1 MGTKSFLVVPY
12 YSLKFFKILIYWD
25 INDLWYKYLTYIY
38 HEITATISL
47 VNIHQLIEI
56 EK

>member
-1 MGTKSFLVVPY
+1 MGTKSFLVLPY
-12 YSLKFFKILIYWD
+12 YSLKFFKIPIYWD